1 MKKGISLL
9 LSLSCLSIAL
19 CSCKPSY
26 TKEELLN
33 MNAEDTF
40 NLLSPVAM
48 DTMEPINYQIDV
60 TTFDGNYGNYGFVPC
75 LNSELCVRSIVENG
89 ETLITLVNY
98 KTGET
103 IMSLDNVVDLDT
115 SLAFSV
121 NKIYA
126 LNAFPILFYATKEG
140 EDINVN
146 YLDCYGNK
154 IFSEPL
160 QESSSFE
167 VGPSRLGKS
176 EACVT
181 FEYNDT
187 NIYFKA
193 TNLNKD
199 EEQIQIS
206 RISRA
211 EYQLIEYN
219 IDFEYSLKPLF
230 DKEGNLFGYLRF
242 YGNEYVL
249 YNLNK
254 EIVKKF
260 DCSQFPDFPDVKT
273 TIRLEKKMILFG
285 TLDFAN
291 NVKSPYV
298 EWDLVT
304 GETKYVDDFKC
315 NYNIYFVK
323 TIDEYSKFRYT
334 VLTFAD
340 KDNSSIVKSTVLTD
354 TFNVDNLIDYDGFY
368 GEVYKINS
376 DYILAEYMDGWHLI
390 CKTSN
395 RKIDASHVILEEDN
409 KVYIE
414 KDTRVY
420 CISTETLIDYYGP
433 AKEGYT
439 SEKLYQ
445 NSVKMLYFSDRTF
458 NGKRVVIEHNDNT
471 GIYTCNNITLQ
482 NSYVFLSFKYGLL
495 IDEYC
500 VRDPNG
506 DILVNYTST
515 GKIISVAEHTIIGD
529 NSMAFEIKLEKPDGS
544 TVYRYFI
551 HKSVKA

>member
-1 MKKGISLL
+1 MKKGIGLLAL
-9 LSLSCLSIAL
+9 LSCFSIAS
-19 CSCKPSY
+19 CSCKAFYS
-26 TKEELLN
+26 KQELLN

-103 IMSLDNVVDLDT
+103 ITSLDNVVDLNT

-126 LNAFPILFYATKEG
+126 LNAFPMLFYATKEG

-146 YLDCYGNK
+146 YRDCYGNK

-167 VGPSRLGKS
+167 VGPSRFDKS
-176 EACVT
+176 EGCVT

-211 EYQLIEYN
+211 EYQLIEDN
-219 IDFEYSLKPLF
+219 IDFEYTLKPLF

-249 YNLNK
+249 YNSNK

-291 NVKSPYV
+291 NVKRPYV

-315 NYNIYFVK
+315 NYNIYFVN
-323 TIDEYSKFRYT
+323 TVDEYSKFRYT
-334 VLTFAD
+334 VLAFAD

-354 TFNVDNLIDYDGFY
+354 TFNLDNLIDYDGFY

-376 DYILAEYMDGWHLI
+376 DYIMAEYMDGWHLI

-395 RKIDASHVILEEDN
+395 RRIEAEQVMLDKDN
-409 KVYIE
+409 TVYLV
-414 KDTRVY
+414 KNAQAY
-420 CISTETLIDYYGP
+420 CITTEILIDYFGP

-439 SEKLYQ
+439 SDELYR
-445 NSVKMLYFSDRTF
+445 NTGNILHVSDRTF
-458 NGKRVVIEHNDNT
+458 NGKRVVIEYKVSNGT
-471 GIYTCNNITLQ
+471 YSCNNITLQ
-482 NSYVFLSFKYGLL
+482 NSYTFLSFEYGLL

-506 DILVNYTST
+506 EILINYTST
-515 GKIISVAEHTIIGD
+515 GKIISVAEYTTIGD

-544 TVYRYFI
+544 TVYRYFV
-551 HKSVKA
+551 HKRVKV